1 MKIAFF
7 SWESLYSV
15 SVGGI
20 ANHVTEIAAALQ
32 RRGHE
37 VHVFAR
43 KKEGQEEVAVHDGV
57 LYHKVPIDI
66 NPDFVTEMYNMG
78 RSLVWHMA
86 KWQSDHGMR
95 FDIIHSHDWM
105 CTPAM
110 VSAKNDHNQV
120 VVMTVHS
127 TEYGRSGNSHHGGNA
142 SHRIRR
148 LEDEG
153 LYVADRVISVS
164 GPLCTEVR
172 SIYNVPEWKLRTISN
187 GIRCNKFDLP
197 VNVEEV
203 RHRYRI
209 GPMDPILLFVGRLSW
224 QKGPDLLLESI
235 PFVLR
240 HRSDV
245 KFVFVGDG
253 HMRWDLDRRMH
264 QLGVSHAV
272 RFLGGVTGDELH
284 RIFRSSDAVC
294 VPSRNEPFGI
304 VILEAWAARKP
315 VIVTPNGGPRDIVTH
330 GQNGFHVF
338 DNPGSIAWGVCE
350 MFNNFERAHGMGNS
364 GRHLAESVY
373 NWDTLAEHT
382 EWVYHEALESRH
394 RSIPRA
400 PVKAEE
406 TRIESNEEPVRTPTR
421 RKAPKGQTPIGEIQ
435 QTL

>member
-7 SWESLYSV
+7 SWESLHSV
-15 SVGGI
+15 SVGGV
-20 ANHVTEIAAALQ
+20 ANHVTEMAAALQ

-37 VHVFAR
+37 VHVFVR
-43 KKEGQEEVAVHDGV
+43 KNDGQEEIAVHDSV
-57 LYHKVPIDI
+57 TYHKVPIDI

-86 KWQSDHGMR
+86 KWQREHGMT
-95 FDIIHSHDWM
+95 FDIVHSHDWM
-105 CTPAM
+105 CAPAM

-127 TEYGRSGNSHHGGNA
+127 TEFGRSGNSHHGGNM
-142 SHRIRR
+142 SQRIRR

-153 LYVADRVISVS
+153 LYVADRVIAVS
-164 GPLCTEVR
+164 GPLAEEVR
-172 SIYNVPEWKLRTISN
+172 SIYHVPEWKLRTIPN

-197 VNVEEV
+197 VDVEEV
-203 RHRYRI
+203 RERYRI
-209 GPMDPILLFVGRLSW
+209 GPMDPTLLFVGRLSW

-264 QLGVSHAV
+264 QLGIAHAV
-272 RFLGGVTGDELH
+272 RFLGGLTGDELH
-284 RIFRSSDAVC
+284 RVFRAADAVC

-315 VIVTPNGGPRDIVTH
+315 VIVTPNGGPREIVTH
-330 GQNGFHVF
+330 GKNGFHVF
-338 DNPGSIAWGVCE
+338 DNPGSIAWGICE
-350 MFNNFERAHGMGNS
+350 MFNNFERAHDMS
-364 GRHLAESVY
+364 KAGRQLAESIY

-382 EWVYHEALESRH
+382 EWVYHEALEARH
-394 RSIPRA
+394 RPIPKA
-400 PVKAEE
+400 PVVEE
-406 TRIESNEEPVRTPTR
+406 ERRIDETVQTVRTKAR
-421 RKAPKGQTPIGEIQ
+421 RRGPKRKQPVAEMN

>member
-15 SVGGI
+15 SVGGV

-37 VHVFAR
+37 VHVFVR
-43 KKEGQEEVAVHDGV
+43 KKEGQEDFAVHDGV
-57 LYHKVPIDI
+57 VYHKVPIDI
-66 NPDFVTEMYNMG
+66 NPDFVSEMYNMG

-86 KWQSDHGMR
+86 KWQNDHGMR

-110 VSAKNDHNQV
+110 VSAKNDHDQV

-127 TEYGRSGNSHHGGNA
+127 TEYGRSGNSHHGGSA

-172 SIYNVPEWKLRTISN
+172 QIYNVPEWKLRTIPN

-197 VNVEEV
+197 VNVEEI

-209 GPMDPILLFVGRLSW
+209 GPMDPTLLFVGRLSW

-350 MFNNFERAHGMGNS
+350 MFNNFERAHGMGNA

-382 EWVYHEALESRH
+382 ESVYHEALEARQ
-394 RSIPRA
+394 RPIPKT
-400 PVKAEE
+400 PVKVEE
-406 TRIESNEEPVRTPTR
+406 TRIEAKVGPVRNPSR
-421 RKAPKGQTPIGEIQ
+421 RRAPKGHLPNQEIP